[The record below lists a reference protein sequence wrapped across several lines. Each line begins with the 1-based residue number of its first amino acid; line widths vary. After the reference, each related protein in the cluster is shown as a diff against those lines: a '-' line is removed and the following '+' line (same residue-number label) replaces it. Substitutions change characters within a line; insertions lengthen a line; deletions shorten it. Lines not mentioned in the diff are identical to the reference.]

1 MKIVHPKYL
10 AVLVLIASFLF
21 APTFMSAAIAQ
32 DDSGVQVLEALVIE
46 GKLQKPQVFY
56 VLSRHKTKYKAL
68 ELRRSFI
75 KEIRRSLQRNPF

>member
-1 MKIVHPKYL
+1 MNCTKYIVVAML
-10 AVLVLIASFLF
+10 TASFIFTPLMVSG
-21 APTFMSAAIAQ
+21 ALAQ
-32 DDSGVQVLEALVIE
+32 DGSGVQVLEALVIE